1 MRRRRS
7 AAAGRGA
14 GPARAGEF
22 AAFYYSGRAGH
33 LAARVWES
41 GGRAGALANP
51 CARVLHPPVAVELSI
66 RNLARG
72 RLPARPTNEG
82 ICIVSEAA
90 NNSNEAEETANDPV
104 FAEEQAHLSEIYAKL
119 VSMRD
124 ELSAELETSHS
135 GAAADLRALSDEIR
149 PDYGGAADEVMETLA
164 AIETLNSV
172 IDAYNQYHDFSV
184 DKLRRLLLLLRQPY
198 FAKVRLKMAPDRPAR
213 DVYIGAAGMTDERS
227 RPLIVDWRNPVAETY
242 YNQENGE
249 TSYTVNGRTRTVELE
264 LRRQFSITRDVLN
277 MYFDTTVA
285 IEDSLLLSALKSHH
299 SEKLKDITATIQRE
313 QNEVVRH
320 EDVPALLVNGVAGS
334 GKTSVMLQRIAFLLY
349 RQRETL
355 SPSQVHLF
363 GPNAVFE
370 HYIDNVLPSMGEAN
384 PEVYTWR
391 DFCEAHG
398 AGGRDLGVDCPP
410 ENLRRLEEEL
420 PNLTLTVSDLKEIR
434 CNDVVM
440 LKANQIE
447 GAVDKYARFG
457 VGPRFCALVTDDLHE
472 RVNRRIG
479 SMARDEEL
487 QEEMLGL
494 DVDDQV
500 RFFGETISPET
511 EEETA
516 SYTRQWLEQ
525 VYAGAHDEV
534 DRLAWLKLD
543 RVAMRMLGSQ
553 SVSSSEWLYL
563 RLLVTGR
570 GDTDARFVMIDEVQ
584 DYTVAQLMVLARHFS
599 RAHFLMLG
607 DEHQAIREGTASF
620 DEIRELFS
628 HTHGSVDEVRLLT
641 SYRSSPEITALFSSL
656 VEQDGAV
663 KLASVQRAGVAPVME
678 ALPGKD
684 EFLARL
690 REEVAAAHEA
700 EGLTAVVAADDGAVS
715 WLAKQLGDAVEV
727 IGKDR
732 ELPGEGVVLMSL
744 RLAKG
749 LEFDQVI
756 VPDAS
761 AETYP
766 DTPLARRRLY
776 TAVSRAMHRV
786 TLLAQGELSP
796 LLG

>member
-1 MRRRRS
+1 MS
-7 AAAGRGA
+7 
-14 GPARAGEF
+14 
-22 AAFYYSGRAGH
+22 
-33 LAARVWES
+33 
-41 GGRAGALANP
+41 
-51 CARVLHPPVAVELSI
+51 
-66 RNLARG
+66 
-72 RLPARPTNEG
+72 
-82 ICIVSEAA
+82 SEQI
-90 NNSNEAEETANDPV
+90 SSQEAQVNDDPI

-119 VSMRD
+119 SAMRD
-124 ELSAELETSHS
+124 ELADQLESGHA

-149 PDYGGAADEVMETLA
+149 PDVAGEADEVMETLA
-164 AIETLNSV
+164 AIETLNAV

-242 YNQENGE
+242 YNQENGQ

-285 IEDSLLLSALKSHH
+285 IEDSLLLGALRSHH

-320 EDVPALLVNGVAGS
+320 ADVPALLVNGIAGS

-349 RQRETL
+349 RERETL

-384 PEVYTWR
+384 PQVYTWR
-391 DFCEAHG
+391 DFCEKLG
-398 AGGRDLGVDCPP
+398 AGGRDLGEASEPAA
-410 ENLRRLEEEL
+410 LEALEAGMDS
-420 PNLTLTVSDLKEIR
+420 LTLSVSDLREIR
-434 CNDVVM
+434 CGETVM
-440 LKANQIE
+440 LKANQVE
-447 GAVDKYARFG
+447 GAVDKFAKFG
-457 VGPRFCALVTDDLHE
+457 VGPRFCALVADDLHD
-472 RVNRRIG
+472 RVNRRIA
-479 SMARDEEL
+479 SMARDEEM
-487 QEEMLGL
+487 QEEMLAL
-494 DVDDQV
+494 DVDEQV
-500 RFFGETISPET
+500 RFFGETVSPET
-511 EEETA
+511 EEETFA
-516 SYTRQWLEQ
+516 LTRQWLEQ
-525 VYAGAHDEV
+525 RFAAAHDEV
-534 DRLAWLKLD
+534 DKLSWLKLD
-543 RVAMRMLGSQ
+543 RIAMRMLGTQ

-584 DYTVAQLMVLARHFS
+584 DYTLTQLMVLARHFS

-620 DEIRELFS
+620 AQIRELFGR
-628 HTHGSVDEVRLLT
+628 THGGVDECRLLT
-641 SYRSSPEITALFSSL
+641 SYRSSPEITTLFSGL
-656 VEQDGAV
+656 VEHDAPV

-678 ALPGKD
+678 ALGSRD

-700 EGLTAVVAADDGAVS
+700 EGLTAVVAADDRAVS
-715 WLAKQLGDAVEV
+715 WLAKQLGDSVEV
-727 IGKDR
+727 VGKDR
-732 ELPGEGVVLMSL
+732 ELPATGVVLMSL

-756 VPDAS
+756 IPDAS

-786 TLLAQGELSP
+786 TLLAQGELTT
-796 LLG
+796 LVG

>member
-1 MRRRRS
+1 MS
-7 AAAGRGA
+7 
-14 GPARAGEF
+14 
-22 AAFYYSGRAGH
+22 
-33 LAARVWES
+33 
-41 GGRAGALANP
+41 
-51 CARVLHPPVAVELSI
+51 
-66 RNLARG
+66 
-72 RLPARPTNEG
+72 
-82 ICIVSEAA
+82 SEQI
-90 NNSNEAEETANDPV
+90 SSQEAQVNDDPI

-119 VSMRD
+119 SAMRD
-124 ELSAELETSHS
+124 ELADQLESGHA

-149 PDYGGAADEVMETLA
+149 PDVAGEADEVMETLA
-164 AIETLNSV
+164 AIETLNAV

-242 YNQENGE
+242 YNQENGQ

-285 IEDSLLLSALKSHH
+285 IEDSLLLGALRSHH

-320 EDVPALLVNGVAGS
+320 ADVPALLVNGIAGS

-349 RQRETL
+349 RERETL

-384 PEVYTWR
+384 PQVYTWR
-391 DFCEAHG
+391 DFCEKLG
-398 AGGRDLGVDCPP
+398 AGGRDLGEASEPAA
-410 ENLRRLEEEL
+410 LEALEAGMDS
-420 PNLTLTVSDLKEIR
+420 LTLSVSDLREIR
-434 CNDVVM
+434 CGETVM
-440 LKANQIE
+440 LKANQVE
-447 GAVDKYARFG
+447 GAVDKFAKFG
-457 VGPRFCALVTDDLHE
+457 VGPRFCALVTDDLHD
-472 RVNRRIG
+472 RVNRRIA
-479 SMARDEEL
+479 SMARDEEM
-487 QEEMLGL
+487 QEEMLAL
-494 DVDDQV
+494 DVDEQV
-500 RFFGETISPET
+500 RFFGETVSPET
-511 EEETA
+511 EEETFVL
-516 SYTRQWLEQ
+516 TRQWLEQ
-525 VYAGAHDEV
+525 RFAAAHDEV
-534 DRLAWLKLD
+534 DKLSWLKLD
-543 RVAMRMLGSQ
+543 RIAMRMLGTQ

-584 DYTVAQLMVLARHFS
+584 DYTLTQLMVLARHFS

-620 DEIRELFS
+620 AQIRELFGR
-628 HTHGSVDEVRLLT
+628 THGGVDECRLLT
-641 SYRSSPEITALFSSL
+641 SYRSSPEITALFSGL
-656 VEQDGAV
+656 VEHDAPV

-678 ALPGKD
+678 ALGSKD

-700 EGLTAVVAADDGAVS
+700 EGLTAVVAADDRAVS
-715 WLAKQLGDAVEV
+715 WLAKQLGDSVEV
-727 IGKDR
+727 VGKDR
-732 ELPGEGVVLMSL
+732 ELPATGVVLMSL

-756 VPDAS
+756 IPDAS

-786 TLLAQGELSP
+786 TLLAQGELTT
-796 LLG
+796 LVG

>member
-1 MRRRRS
+1 MS
-7 AAAGRGA
+7 DTNKVQLDTGVDAAGTID
-14 GPARAGEF
+14 EQ
-22 AAFYYSGRAGH
+22 
-33 LAARVWES
+33 
-41 GGRAGALANP
+41 
-51 CARVLHPPVAVELSI
+51 
-66 RNLARG
+66 
-72 RLPARPTNEG
+72 
-82 ICIVSEAA
+82 
-90 NNSNEAEETANDPV
+90 DPV
-104 FAEEQAHLSEIYAKL
+104 LIEEQAHLDKIYAKL
-119 VSMRD
+119 SAMRD
-124 ELSAELETSHS
+124 ELAAELEHGHE

-149 PDYGGAADEVMETLA
+149 PDFGGAADEVMETLA

-242 YNQENGE
+242 YNQENGQ

-264 LRRQFSITRDVLN
+264 LRRQFDITRNHLN
-277 MYFDTTVA
+277 TYFDTTIA
-285 IEDSLLLSALKSHH
+285 IEDSLLLGALRRHH

-320 EDVPALLVNGVAGS
+320 EDVPALLVNGIAGS

-349 RQRETL
+349 RERETL

-384 PEVYTWR
+384 PQVYTWR
-391 DFCEAHG
+391 DFCEAQG
-398 AGGRDLGVDCPP
+398 AGGRDLGVDTDPAS
-410 ENLRRLEEEL
+410 LEALEAGMGSL
-420 PNLTLTVSDLKEIR
+420 FLTVSDLREIR
-434 CNDVVM
+434 VGDAVL
-440 LKANQIE
+440 LKANQVE

-457 VGPRFCALVTDDLHE
+457 VGPRFCALVTDDLHD
-472 RVNRRIG
+472 RVNRRIA
-479 SMARDEEL
+479 SMSKDEEL

-500 RFFGETISPET
+500 RFFGETVSPEN
-511 EEETA
+511 EQETA
-516 SYTRQWLEQ
+516 SLTRRWLEQ
-525 VYAGAHDEV
+525 RFAAAHDEI
-534 DRLAWLKLD
+534 DRLAWLRLD
-543 RVAMRMLGSQ
+543 RVAMRMLNKP
-553 SVSSSEWLYL
+553 SVSASEWLYL

-570 GDTDARFVMIDEVQ
+570 GDTDARYVMIDEVQ
-584 DYTVAQLMVLARHFS
+584 DYTTAQLMVLARHFS

-620 DEIRELFS
+620 AQIRELFCR
-628 HTHGSVDEVRLLT
+628 THGSVDECRLLT
-641 SYRSSPEITALFSSL
+641 SYRSSPEITALFSGL
-656 VEQDGAV
+656 VEHDEPV
-663 KLASVQRAGVAPVME
+663 KLASVHRSGVAPHIE
-678 ALPGKD
+678 ALPD
-684 EFLARL
+684 RDAFLAAL
-690 REEVAAAHEA
+690 RERVAAAHDA

-715 WLAKQLGDAVEV
+715 WLAKQLGGAADV
-727 IGKDR
+727 IKNDR
-732 ELPGEGVVLMSL
+732 ELPATGVVLMSL

-749 LEFDQVI
+749 LEFDHVI
-756 VPDAS
+756 IPDAS

-776 TAVSRAMHRV
+776 TAVSRAMHEV
-786 TLLAQGELSP
+786 TLLAQGELTP
-796 LLG
+796 LVSA

>member
-1 MRRRRS
+1 MS
-7 AAAGRGA
+7 
-14 GPARAGEF
+14 
-22 AAFYYSGRAGH
+22 
-33 LAARVWES
+33 
-41 GGRAGALANP
+41 
-51 CARVLHPPVAVELSI
+51 
-66 RNLARG
+66 
-72 RLPARPTNEG
+72 
-82 ICIVSEAA
+82 SEQI
-90 NNSNEAEETANDPV
+90 SSQEAQVNDDPI

-119 VSMRD
+119 SAMRD
-124 ELSAELETSHS
+124 ELADQLESGHA

-149 PDYGGAADEVMETLA
+149 PDVAGEADEVMETLA
-164 AIETLNSV
+164 AIETLNAV

-242 YNQENGE
+242 YNQENGQ

-285 IEDSLLLSALKSHH
+285 IEDSLLLGALRSHH

-320 EDVPALLVNGVAGS
+320 ADVPALLVNGIAGS

-349 RQRETL
+349 RERETL
-355 SPSQVHLF
+355 NPSQVHLF

-384 PEVYTWR
+384 PQVYTWR
-391 DFCEAHG
+391 DFCEKLG
-398 AGGRDLGVDCPP
+398 AGGRDLGEASEPAA
-410 ENLRRLEEEL
+410 LEALEAGMDS
-420 PNLTLTVSDLKEIR
+420 LTLSVSDLREIR
-434 CNDVVM
+434 CGETVM
-440 LKANQIE
+440 LKANQVE
-447 GAVDKYARFG
+447 GAVDKFAKFG
-457 VGPRFCALVTDDLHE
+457 VGPRFCALVTDDLHD
-472 RVNRRIG
+472 RVNRRIA
-479 SMARDEEL
+479 SMARDEEM
-487 QEEMLGL
+487 QEEMLAL
-494 DVDDQV
+494 DVDEQV
-500 RFFGETISPET
+500 RFFGETVSPET
-511 EEETA
+511 EEETFA
-516 SYTRQWLEQ
+516 LTRQWLEQ
-525 VYAGAHDEV
+525 RFAAAHDEV
-534 DRLAWLKLD
+534 DKLSWLKLD
-543 RVAMRMLGSQ
+543 RIAMRMLGTQ

-584 DYTVAQLMVLARHFS
+584 DYTLTQLMVLARHFS

-620 DEIRELFS
+620 AQIRELFGR
-628 HTHGSVDEVRLLT
+628 THGGVDECRLLT
-641 SYRSSPEITALFSSL
+641 SYRSSPEITALFSGL
-656 VEQDGAV
+656 VEHDAPV

-678 ALPGKD
+678 ALGSRD

-700 EGLTAVVAADDGAVS
+700 EGLTAVVAADDRAVS
-715 WLAKQLGDAVEV
+715 WLAKQLGDSVEV
-727 IGKDR
+727 VGKDR
-732 ELPGEGVVLMSL
+732 ELPATGVVLMSL

-756 VPDAS
+756 IPDAS

-786 TLLAQGELSP
+786 TLLAQGELTT
-796 LLG
+796 LVG